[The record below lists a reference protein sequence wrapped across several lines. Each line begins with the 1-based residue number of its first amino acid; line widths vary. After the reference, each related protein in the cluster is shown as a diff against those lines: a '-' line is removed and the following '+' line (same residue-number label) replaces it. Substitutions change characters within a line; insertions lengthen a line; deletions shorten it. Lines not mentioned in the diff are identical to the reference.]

1 MKDLLIKIKL
11 IENSNLILENI
22 TIDDFRLFFNKIVIT
37 ERTEEV
43 FENIDFFSKKK
54 NFIGQINLNNFEIRK
69 VVKFNGESN
78 SHTKAIGHFHEQDGH
93 LKIDTNI
100 FGSQNFL
107 FFVYGSLVV
116 FFIVNGVDIF
126 STIQE
131 NGLISYLFSTITFLG
146 LLILPYLSVKW
157 SVRNFKQDYE
167 KEFKSIFNQN
177 FT

>member
-1 MKDLLIKIKL
+1 MKDFLKKIKL

-22 TIDDFRLFFNKIVIT
+22 TIDDFRLFFNEIVIT
-37 ERTEEV
+37 EKTEKV
-43 FENIDFFSKKK
+43 FENIDFLSEKK

-69 VVKFNGESN
+69 VVKFNGKSD

-107 FFVYGSLVV
+107 IFVYGSLVV

-126 STIQE
+126 SSIQE
-131 NGLISYLFSTITFLG
+131 NGLISYIFSTITFLG

-157 SVRNFKQDYE
+157 SVRSFKQDLE